1 MKVVIQR
8 VSQAEVTVKEK
19 SIGNI
24 SQGILAFL
32 CVEKDDTQSQAD
44 YLADKI
50 LNLRIFEDNKSK
62 MNLSVKDI
70 NGELLI
76 VSQFTLSGDCT
87 KGRRPS
93 FEKSAEPKEAEGL
106 YEYFIKKLKESNLK
120 VESGIFKAMMDVH
133 LVNDGPVTFILE
145 TKNKDK

>member
-1 MKVVIQR
+1 MKAVIQR
-8 VSQAEVTVKEK
+8 VSEANVTVEGK
-19 SIGNI
+19 SISNI
-24 SQGILAFL
+24 SKGILVFL
-32 CVEKDDTQSQAD
+32 CVEKNDTQSEVD
-44 YLADKI
+44 YLAEKI

-62 MNLSVKDI
+62 MNLSVKDT
-70 NGELLI
+70 NGELLV
-76 VSQFTLSGDCT
+76 VSQFTLSGDCN

-93 FEKSAEPKEAEGL
+93 FEKSAEPKKAEEL

-120 VESGIFKAMMDVH
+120 VESGIFQAMMDVH